1 MIGTKLYKNNPDD
14 MAQYTATA
22 KWCNA
27 NNAHIED
34 KGEYYEVV
42 ENVPYVPTKD
52 EQIQALTEEYA
63 REKSRLCE
71 EYTTATMQGDSET
84 AESVVEDLTALDEW
98 FDEEYEKIEG
108 GDE

>member
-1 MIGTKLYKNNPDD
+1 MIGKKLYKNNPDD

-22 KWCNA
+22 QWCNA

-52 EQIQALTEEYA
+52 EQIAALTEEYA
-63 REKSRLCE
+63 REKTRLCE
-71 EYTTATMQGDSET
+71 EYTTTTMQGDTDT
-84 AESVVEDLTALDEW
+84 AESVVEDLTALDAW
-98 FDEEYEKIEG
+98 YDEEYAKIEG
-108 GDE
+108 GEE